1 MTHSVDIIQLDT
13 RPMTSKNRRSL
24 VFAAFNQLE
33 VDGTLELIND
43 HDPITLRSQFELEK
57 PSLFSWTYLEKGPEV
72 WRVPLTKLE
81 AQQSVNPCCGACG
94 G

>member
-1 MTHSVDIIQLDT
+1 MTPSADAIQVDT
-13 RPMTSKNRRSL
+13 RPMTPQNRRSL
-24 VFAAFNQLE
+24 VFAAFNELG
-33 VDGTLELIND
+33 VDGTLELVND

-72 WRVPLTKLE
+72 WRVTLTKLE
-81 AQQSVNPCCGACG
+81 AQQSVNSCCGACG